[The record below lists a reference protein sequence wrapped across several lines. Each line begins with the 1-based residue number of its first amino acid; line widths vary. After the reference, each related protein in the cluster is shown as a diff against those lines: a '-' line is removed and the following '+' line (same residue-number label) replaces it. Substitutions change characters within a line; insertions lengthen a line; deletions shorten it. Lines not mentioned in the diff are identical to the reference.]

1 MDNILY
7 RFIADRNTPILD
19 NIERYCI
26 SENKDKLTVVRIVF
40 DFLESIKPQLD
51 NSFVRVCM
59 EHIAKDANENTKKT
73 LLQFDASRIQT
84 LKGCEDISRNT
95 KEILKKVEGGKGNIT
110 ELMYFLIN
118 SDKTEQEKVLKL
130 ETMVGKAKDWIY
142 IALLTDLYTSES
154 SGVKVEY
161 VNHLGSKVTHIYTR
175 LEFIQDIEMVNA
187 RYNDLA
193 KENQNKPKANNVVP
207 QNINKQN
214 ISYKEIFRSPWKE
227 NTADF
232 ERILEINGYINTGQW
247 VGESKKKTELAEL
260 YYCLKEHGVIAQDS
274 ESNQLNLLYNQF
286 GLTVGK
292 DNTINGEYCTIRALR
307 KADGES
313 DTKNRFDRIFKRWI
327 DRHFT

>member
-1 MDNILY
+1 
-7 RFIADRNTPILD
+7 
-19 NIERYCI
+19 
-26 SENKDKLTVVRIVF
+26 
-40 DFLESIKPQLD
+40 
-51 NSFVRVCM
+51 
-59 EHIAKDANENTKKT
+59 
-73 LLQFDASRIQT
+73 
-84 LKGCEDISRNT
+84 
-95 KEILKKVEGGKGNIT
+95 
-110 ELMYFLIN
+110 
-118 SDKTEQEKVLKL
+118 
-130 ETMVGKAKDWIY
+130 
-142 IALLTDLYTSES
+142 
-154 SGVKVEY
+154 
-161 VNHLGSKVTHIYTR
+161 
-175 LEFIQDIEMVNA
+175 MVNA

-247 VGESKKKTELAEL
+247 VGESKKKTQLAEL